1 MPLFGSARSTR
12 ILPWMIAGA
21 LLVALLIVIVLP
33 VAAQKQE
40 SKTAMHFKDVLT
52 QYQGQQT
59 SLGTLKKV
67 SSDYVTFEDEQ
78 STTMVPLATVQ
89 SVRLVKDEESGST
102 RIEVRLLARE

>member
-1 MPLFGSARSTR
+1 MPLFGSARLTGTV
-12 ILPWMIAGA
+12 PWMIAGV
-21 LLVALLIVIVLP
+21 LLVALLVAVVLP
-33 VAAQKQE
+33 VTAQKQE
-40 SKTAMHFKDVLT
+40 PKSPLHFKDVLM

-67 SSDYVTFEDEQ
+67 SGDYVTFEDDQ